1 MFDKQDARLFIKVTV
16 FVVGASSLLLTMAG
30 VIGLAFRIFGLAAG

>member
-1 MFDKQDARLFIKVTV
+1 VFDKQDVRLLIKATV
-16 FVVGASSLLLTMAG
+16 IVVGASSLLLTMAG